1 MDILF
6 LKRRNLEVLD
16 YGFCN
21 DQFNIVIDR
30 VIAQKSSFTI
40 NKKKLNIELGD
51 LLVVRN
57 KLINYIGIIESI
69 EEKEEEHTTEVQT
82 KDFISILDVEVKYK
96 NYIGNV
102 SIYLMNL
109 IEDYYLKSSDYTQNL
124 KYLSIARDYAD
135 ISDSLEFEADQVG
148 TISSLIQTF
157 NKAYSMGITYSLEYT
172 KGKISGIV
180 LHIGK
185 CNKGLILKSDFKG
198 ISNLVVSDSNTQAT
212 NKITFIPSDAN
223 IEHKS
228 TVEYYLLKDGSVTV
242 NMYSNLRITPVCC
255 KAIIYKDDD
264 YHTLATTAANQLLT
278 SSLDHSITFELVMD
292 NKVAK
297 PFIDINVGDYIE
309 FITDKK
315 TYQTMVTKIQ
325 LKSNLYKAYVT
336 LGEYRISLTEKIKL
350 LERSRR

>member
-6 LKRRNLEVLD
+6 LKRSNLEVLD

-96 NYIGNV
+96 NYTGNV

-109 IEDYYLKSSDYTQNL
+109 IEGYYLKSSDYTQNL

-223 IEHKS
+223 SEHKS
-228 TVEYYLLKDGSVTV
+228 NIEYYLLKDGSVTV
-242 NMYSNLRITPVCC
+242 NMYSNLRITPVCN
-255 KAIIYKDDD
+255 KAIIYKDSD
-264 YHTLATTAANQLLT
+264 YNTLATTAANQLLT

-292 NKVAK
+292 NKVAR

-315 TYQTMVTKIQ
+315 TYQTMITKIQ